1 MDERAVLVVGGSGST
16 GRRVCAELTGA
27 GHAVRSVSRSGRVP
41 FDWADP
47 STWDHA
53 VDGARAAY
61 VMAPDGVWVDPA
73 FLERAVELGVER
85 VVLLSS
91 DAVEQMGDERLL
103 AAEEAVRSLVPEWT
117 VLRPDWFDQNFDEGV
132 LAEQVR
138 AGAVTVPVEG
148 VRQAFVHAGDIAAV
162 AAAALT
168 GGGFGGRTLRVTGPR
183 ALSFAEAV
191 GLIAEQAGFEVRF
204 EGAAKDFVRVL
215 TQAGVPGGEIDR
227 MLASFAA
234 LVERGDAVPSGV
246 VEQVTGRAAVDFAD
260 FVVEAAP
267 AWRV

>member
-1 MDERAVLVVGGSGST
+1 MDERAVLVVGGTGST
-16 GRRVCAELTGA
+16 GRRVCAALAGA
-27 GHAVRSVSRSGRVP
+27 GCAVRSVSRSARVR
-41 FDWADP
+41 FDWSDP
-47 STWDHA
+47 STWDQA
-53 VDGARAAY
+53 VDGAGAAY
-61 VMAPDGVWVDPA
+61 VMAPDGVEVDPA
-73 FLERAVELGVER
+73 FVERAVELGVER

-91 DAVEQMGDERLL
+91 DGVEEMGDERLL
-103 AAEEAVRSLVPEWT
+103 AAEEVVRSLVPSWT

-132 LAEQVR
+132 LLDQVR
-138 AGAVTVPVEG
+138 GGAVVVPVEG

-168 GGGFGGRTLRVTGPR
+168 RDGFGGRTLRVTGPR

-191 GLIAEQAGFEVRF
+191 ALVSEQAGFGVRF

-215 TQAGVPGGEIDR
+215 SQAGVPGGEIDR

-246 VEQVTGRAAVDFAD
+246 VEEVTGRPAVDFAD
-260 FVVEAAP
+260 FVVEAGP